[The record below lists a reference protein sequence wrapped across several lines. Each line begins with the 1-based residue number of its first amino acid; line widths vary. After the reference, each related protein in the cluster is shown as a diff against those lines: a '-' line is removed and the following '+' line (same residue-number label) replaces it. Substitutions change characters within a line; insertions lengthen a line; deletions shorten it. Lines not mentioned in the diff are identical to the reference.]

1 MHKGSI
7 AEESHVIVVDDL
19 LATGGT
25 AKAAAELVRQQGA
38 YVLGYTF
45 VVELSFLGG
54 REKLLP
60 VSVESCIA
68 Y

>member
-1 MHKGSI
+1 
-7 AEESHVIVVDDL
+7 VVDDL

-25 AKAAAELVRQQGA
+25 AKAAADLVRMQGG
-38 YVLGYTF
+38 YVVGYAF
-45 VVELSFLGG
+45 VVELTFLDG

-60 VSVESCIA
+60 VPVESVLT